1 MLNISNS
8 SITDKV
14 KKEEYSSLML
24 VESKLSKKVLRRI
37 IFISFGLVVLVMF
50 LPWTQNVRSNGTITT
65 LEIDQRPQ
73 NVHSVI
79 GGRIENWF
87 VTEGDFAEAGDTIV
101 QISEIKDDYLDPN
114 LVVRTQNQ
122 LGFKEQSVTVYEGK
136 VRAKG
141 LQIEALSERRGLE
154 KEQAIIKIKQSVLK
168 VQSDSIAYSA
178 SRLNYS
184 TAQAQYLRADS
195 LYAKGFKS
203 LVELES
209 REIKLQE
216 RESQEIAAQ
225 NKYLESQ
232 NDLINSRIYLNN
244 VLAKFRTDLAKLD
257 SEKLAAISEK
267 LTAEGD
273 VNKLSN
279 ELSNYKIRSG
289 LYFITAPQQ
298 GYITK
303 TIQNGIGETIKAGDK
318 LVSISPSQYE
328 LAVETYIKPLDLP
341 LMSKGQH
348 VRLQFDGWPAIVFS
362 GWPDV
367 SHGTYGGEIY
377 AIDQFISENGMYRVL
392 VKPDET
398 EYPWPNALRFGGGA
412 SNFMLL
418 NNVPIWYE
426 LWRQINDFPA
436 DFYTH
441 DLVQVKKDDKK

>member
-14 KKEEYSSLML
+14 KRQEYSSLML

-79 GGRIENWF
+79 GGRIESWF

-101 QISEIKDDYLDPN
+101 QISEIKDDYLDPD

-122 LGFKEQSVTVYEGK
+122 LGFKEQSVTVYGGK

-141 LQIEALSERRGLE
+141 LQIEALSERRVLE

-168 VQSDSIAYSA
+168 VQSDSVAYLA

-209 REIKLQE
+209 RRIKLQE
-216 RESQEIAAQ
+216 REAQEIAAQ

-267 LTAEGD
+267 LTAEAD

-398 EYPWPNALRFGGGA
+398 EYPWPSALRFGGGA

>member
-14 KKEEYSSLML
+14 KRQEYSSLML

-79 GGRIENWF
+79 GGRIESWF

-101 QISEIKDDYLDPN
+101 QISEIKDDYLDPD

-122 LGFKEQSVTVYEGK
+122 LGFKEQSVTVYGGK

-141 LQIEALSERRGLE
+141 LQIEALSERRVLE

-168 VQSDSIAYSA
+168 VQSDSVAYLA
-178 SRLNYS
+178 SRLNYI

-209 REIKLQE
+209 RRIKLQE
-216 RESQEIAAQ
+216 REAQEIAAQ

-267 LTAEGD
+267 LTAEAD

-398 EYPWPNALRFGGGA
+398 EYPWPSALRLGGGA